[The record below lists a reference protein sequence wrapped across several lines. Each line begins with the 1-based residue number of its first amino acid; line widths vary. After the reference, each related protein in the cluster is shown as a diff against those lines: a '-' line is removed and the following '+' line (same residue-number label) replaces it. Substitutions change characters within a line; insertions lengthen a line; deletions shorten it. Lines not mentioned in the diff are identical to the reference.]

1 MGLNFSK
8 LNQISN
14 TAIVQNVQKPV
25 KEDTPE
31 PEQVQASVC
40 LDAVSDMNKRNLEMY
55 STYQHNILAAGT
67 LESEI
72 TKGLQQGKPIASLFL
87 QAMKAI
93 SLMTGDE
100 FTYQNT
106 AELLQSVYGF
116 GLHEPEAEA
125 MTAENVQNRLD
136 KLKHSLE
143 TVTDTTDKAHI
154 QNAIREHE
162 KQLAMLNQSKG
173 VLN

>member
-1 MGLNFSK
+1 MGLDFSRIY
-8 LNQISN
+8 QISN
-14 TAIVQNVQKPV
+14 TQQPE
-25 KEDTPE
+25 KERISQ
-31 PEQVQASVC
+31 PEQMQNFIR
-40 LDAVSDMNKRNLEMY
+40 LDAVSDINKKNLEMY
-55 STYQHNILAAGT
+55 QDYQHNILAAGT
-67 LESEI
+67 LTSEI

-125 MTAENVQNRLD
+125 MTAENIRKRLE
-136 KLKHSLE
+136 KLNHSLE
-143 TVTDTTDKAHI
+143 TAIDSTDRAHI
-154 QNAIREHE
+154 QNAIKAHE
-162 KQLAMLNQSKG
+162 KKLALLNQQ
-173 VLN
+173 NFYD